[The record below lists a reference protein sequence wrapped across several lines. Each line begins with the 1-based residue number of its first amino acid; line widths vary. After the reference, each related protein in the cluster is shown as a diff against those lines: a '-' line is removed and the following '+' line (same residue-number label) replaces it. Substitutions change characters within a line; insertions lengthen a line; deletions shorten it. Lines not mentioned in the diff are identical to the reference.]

1 MGTPWTM
8 GLTRVSVVKH
18 TAPKPVT
25 LVVPYYENPAFF
37 AQQLAGWASYPQD
50 LRDNVAFIVVDDGS
64 PTSPAADVVRQVRPE
79 LNLRV
84 FRLEVDLRWN
94 WIGARNRGAH
104 EAADGWLLMTDMD
117 HVVPADTMRAVVF
130 GIHDPK
136 VIYGFSRTEW
146 TGAVLFSHPNSW
158 LITRELF
165 WKIGGYDETL
175 SGHYGTDGDIRRRFA
190 AAAQIQ
196 ILNDRL
202 VRHEHRGDSSTTR
215 YLRKQPEDAA
225 VKHLIAKRGADWR
238 PRALSFP
245 AHEVTL

>member
-1 MGTPWTM
+1 MGTPWST
-8 GLTRVSVVKH
+8 GLTMVSVRKH
-18 TAPKPVT
+18 AEPKRVT
-25 LVVPYYENPAFF
+25 LIVPYYENPAFF
-37 AQQLAGWASYPQD
+37 AEQLATWRGYPD
-50 LRDNVAFIVVDDGS
+50 EVRAHVSIIVVDDGS
-64 PTSPAADVVRQVRPE
+64 PNAPAAVVAKAGVGDLQ
-79 LNLRV
+79 LRL
-84 FRLEVDLRWN
+84 FRLEQDVRWN
-94 WIGARNRGAH
+94 WLAARNRGAH
-104 EAADGWLLMTDMD
+104 EAADGWLLLTDMD

-136 VIYGFSRTEW
+136 IIFGFTRCEW
-146 TGAVLFSHPNSW
+146 TGQPLFPHPNSW
-158 LITRELF
+158 LMTRQMF
-165 WKIGGYDETL
+165 WTVGGYDETL

-225 VKHLIAKRGADWR
+225 VKQLIAKRGAGWR
-238 PRALSFP
+238 PKVLSFA